1 DRRGNLAIGMQADV
15 AILSRDIF
23 TLDGDEILSVQ
34 VDATL
39 RDGTPIFDR
48 HGAFT

>member
-1 DRRGNLAIGMQADV
+1 MQADV

-23 TLDGDEILSVQ
+23 TLDAGEILSVQ

-39 RDGTPIFDR
+39 RDGAPIFDR
-48 HGAFT
+48 QGVFA